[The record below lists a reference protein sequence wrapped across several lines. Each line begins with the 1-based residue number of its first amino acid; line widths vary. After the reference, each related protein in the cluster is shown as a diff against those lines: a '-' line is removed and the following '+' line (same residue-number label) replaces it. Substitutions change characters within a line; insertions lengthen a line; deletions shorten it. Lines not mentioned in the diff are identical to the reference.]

1 VAALAA
7 VAVEVAAEWGLGLG
21 PPYATSRYS
30 YVAPVGER
38 AVLKIRLPDD
48 DESLHEPQALE
59 LWSGDGAVRL
69 LRHDPRRHALLLER
83 ATPGSD
89 VAALEEDEA
98 SAVTLEVAQRLWRPA
113 STPFRWIGDHVPQ
126 WLDGAERAGRPL
138 VPLARTLYAT
148 LAVGRATLVH
158 GDLHHHNV
166 LAHGPRHVAIDP
178 KPMLGE
184 PEFDVAPF
192 LWNPLGTRMRLDTA
206 EARLRA
212 FAAAGLDE
220 GRMRAWAVIRGSYLR
235 RDPRELAVL
244 RALV

>member
-1 VAALAA
+1 M
-7 VAVEVAAEWGLGLG
+7 
-21 PPYATSRYS
+21 
-30 YVAPVGER
+30 
-38 AVLKIRLPDD
+38 LKVRLPDG
-48 DESLHEPQALE
+48 DESLHEADALE
-59 LWSGDGAVRL
+59 RWSGDGAVRL
-69 LRHDPRRHALLLER
+69 LRQDPRRHALLLER

-89 VAALEEDEA
+89 LAALAEDEA
-98 SAVTLEVAQRLWRPA
+98 CSVALEVTDRLWKPA
-113 STPFRWIGDHVPQ
+113 STPFRWIGDHVPH
-126 WLDGAERAGRPL
+126 WLDDAERAGRPL
-138 VPLARTLYAT
+138 APLARSLYAT
-148 LAVGRATLVH
+148 LAVGSATLVH

-192 LWNPLGTRMRLDTA
+192 LWNPLGSRMRLDAT

-212 FAAAGLDE
+212 FAACGLDD

-235 RDPRELAVL
+235 RDPHELAVL